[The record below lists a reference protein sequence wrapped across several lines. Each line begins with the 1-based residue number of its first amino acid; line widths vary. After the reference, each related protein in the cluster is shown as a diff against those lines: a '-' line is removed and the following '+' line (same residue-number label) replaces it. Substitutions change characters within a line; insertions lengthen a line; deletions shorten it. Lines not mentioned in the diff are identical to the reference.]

1 MEELQTKSEKTEGE
15 LFNEEYERIVRER
28 VQEKIAD
35 WAYQLNYWK
44 EGHIFDK

>member
-1 MEELQTKSEKTEGE
+1 MEKSELEKDKTEGE

-35 WAYQLNYWK
+35 WAYQLEQWK
-44 EGHIFDK
+44 AGHIFDK